1 MTTHTLLHISASPRG
16 PRSES
21 LAIADAFLDAYRT
34 AHPHHTVRTWN
45 LWDGSLPAFGP
56 DAAAAKMAVFAGADL
71 EGDEAT
77 AWRAATAAFE
87 RLTAA
92 DELLFSVPMWNHGVP
107 YILKQLIDVVSQPGL
122 VFGFDPD
129 LGYSGLLAG
138 KRATAIYTSAVYG
151 DDRPPAFG
159 VDFQAPYFDSWLEWA
174 GITEHDSIFFR
185 PNLATADPE
194 PARQA
199 ALARARLLG
208 AGQYDEVSRAS

>member
-1 MTTHTLLHISASPRG
+1 MKELLYIETSPRKARSASTEVAG
-16 PRSES
+16 
-21 LAIADAFLDAYRT
+21 AFIDEVRRMHPQCRLTTLNPWTMDLPELSQDMLDAKY
-34 AHPHHTVRTWN
+34 
-45 LWDGSLPAFGP
+45 
-56 DAAAAKMAVFAGADL
+56 AGIN
-71 EGDEAT
+71 GVP
-77 AWRAATAAFE
+77 
-87 RLTAA
+87 LTAA
-92 DELLFSVPMWNHGVP
+92 QQTAWDQVRRIAAPFHTADHIVLAVPLWNFGIP
-107 YILKQLIDVVSQPGL
+107 YKLKQLIDVVSQPGL

-185 PNLATADPE
+185 PNLATADAE